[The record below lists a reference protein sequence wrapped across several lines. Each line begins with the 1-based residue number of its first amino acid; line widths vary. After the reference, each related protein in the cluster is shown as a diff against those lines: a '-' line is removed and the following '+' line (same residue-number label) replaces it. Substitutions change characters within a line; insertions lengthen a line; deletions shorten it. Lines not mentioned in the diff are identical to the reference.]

1 MSTMYCNGCS
11 QEVQQTNTGVCPK
24 CGSSETENSVDWH
37 PATDD
42 EAAARLLKDL
52 GLLAERA

>member
-42 EAAARLLKDL
+42 EAAARLLAWL
-52 GLLAERA
+52 TNG